1 MNVDTERLRQG
12 VTAVSYARSDV
23 HQLASKIQQAIETAS
38 QSNQS
43 RRYRKCI
50 SNLKEVIDQLGDVA
64 MILTKVGKTLSL
76 LESASSELDK

>member
-1 MNVDTERLRQG
+1 MNVDTERLHQG

-23 HQLASKIQQAIETAS
+23 H
-38 QSNQS
+38 QS